1 MKSSVLIVTTLLVL
15 GSLNWLIIGKEMI
28 LRSGRTVLCELA
40 PRDPRSIMQ
49 GDYMVLGYAI
59 AQDAASHVPE
69 GTSDGDLIL
78 TLDENDVATFQ
89 RVDNDTPLAS
99 TEVRVR
105 FRSRSGFFGAGTIQ
119 IGAESYFFQ
128 EGRAE
133 HFNEAKYGELKV
145 ASTGECILIGLR
157 NYQLEP
163 L

>member
-15 GSLNWLIIGKEMI
+15 GTLNWLIIGKELI

-49 GDYMVLGYAI
+49 GDYMVLRYAI
-59 AQDAASHVPE
+59 ALDAASHVPK
-69 GTSDGDLIL
+69 GTSDGNLIL
-78 TLDENDVATFQ
+78 TLDEHDVATFQ

-105 FRSRSGFFGAGTIQ
+105 FRSRTGFFGGGSIQ

-133 HFNEAKYGELKV
+133 HFNEARYGELKV
-145 ASTGECILIGLR
+145 ASSGECILVGLR
-157 NYQLEP
+157 NAERKP